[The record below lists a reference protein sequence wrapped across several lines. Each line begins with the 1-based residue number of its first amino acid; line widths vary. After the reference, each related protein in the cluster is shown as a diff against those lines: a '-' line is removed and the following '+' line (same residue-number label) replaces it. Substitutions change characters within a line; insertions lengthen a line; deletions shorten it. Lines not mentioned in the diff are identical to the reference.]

1 MGYGTVRI
9 SDAAHGTL
17 RDLSR
22 AEGKSM
28 LTLLDEAVETL
39 RRQRFLE
46 DSMPPMRG
54 SGRTARVG
62 GDSEERRAWDAT
74 LQDGLV
80 VSEGRAR
87 YEPRPQPKRKR
98 GSVVSAPARGEVWLA
113 DLNPVRGHE
122 QAGRRPVL
130 VVSEDLFNRG
140 PAGLAIV
147 LPMTST
153 LRGIPSHVRSRRR
166 KAA

>member
-28 LTLLDEAVETL
+28 LTLLDEAVEIL

-46 DSMPPMRG
+46 DLNAAYAGLRAD
-54 SGRTARVG
+54 ARAWEATL
-62 GDSEERRAWDAT
+62 EERRAWDAT

-87 YEPRPQPKRKR
+87 YATRPQAKRKR
-98 GSVVSAPARGEVWLA
+98 
-113 DLNPVRGHE
+113 
-122 QAGRRPVL
+122 
-130 VVSEDLFNRG
+130 
-140 PAGLAIV
+140 
-147 LPMTST
+147 
-153 LRGIPSHVRSRRR
+153 R
-166 KAA
+166 KP